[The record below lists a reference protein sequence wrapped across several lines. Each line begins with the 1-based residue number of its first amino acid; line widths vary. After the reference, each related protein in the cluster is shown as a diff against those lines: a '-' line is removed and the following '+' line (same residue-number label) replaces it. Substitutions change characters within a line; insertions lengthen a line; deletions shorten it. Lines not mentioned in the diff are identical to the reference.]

1 MKTYKRYNPL
11 SYTISQPRD
20 RMVKRKSLVGCDQE
34 SAIHNDA
41 TSVTEWYLPNS
52 GKARPILRGVSRV
65 GRLVTDGDEGV
76 GVEGFGR
83 HHFLPSSALN
93 SCLPYDEINSVGAQN
108 LSWEREYGQHTNLP
122 PAK

>member
-1 MKTYKRYNPL
+1 MEARTIRMKTYKRYNPL

-52 GKARPILRGVSRV
+52 GKARPILRDVSRV
-65 GRLVTDGDEGV
+65 GLGASHGVACAETSLDAVT
-76 GVEGFGR
+76 R
-83 HHFLPSSALN
+83 
-93 SCLPYDEINSVGAQN
+93 
-108 LSWEREYGQHTNLP
+108 
-122 PAK
+122 